1 MVNLIKA
8 LKKTVLSFKFKS
20 FIKMTLSLFAVM
32 LLVTTTACGGNPT
45 TAGEKMTSGSG
56 VRPNPAN
63 PGPGKV
69 TELYK
74 TIEKPEGGM
83 NNYSDVDPRM
93 DTSEAAAK
101 AERNIKQSGELQ
113 KNVTN
118 PFKQLGK
125 QLDERS
131 IPDRVGD
138 GAKGVA
144 RSAQQTAEDVAKG
157 TERGYNNL
165 KENTKTFADDLSSGV
180 DELKQN
186 AKNKGDDLKDA
197 ANDLKDTIR
206 KAS

>member
-1 MVNLIKA
+1 MIDLIKA

-32 LLVTTTACGGNPT
+32 LLVTTTACGNQT
-45 TAGEKMTSGSG
+45 TEGEKMTSGSG

-83 NNYSDVDPRM
+83 NNYSDVDPRQ

-101 AERNIKQSGELQ
+101 ADRLLKKTDELQ
-113 KNVTN
+113 KDVTN

-125 QLDERS
+125 QLDDKGIPER
-131 IPDRVGD
+131 VAD
-138 GAKGVA
+138 GAKGVT
-144 RSAQQTAEDVAKG
+144 RSAKETAEDVAKG

-165 KENTKTFADDLSSGV
+165 KGNTKTFADDLSSGV

-186 AKNKGDDLKDA
+186 AKNKGNELKDS

>member
-8 LKKTVLSFKFKS
+8 IKKTVLSFKLQS
-20 FIKMTLSLFAVM
+20 FFKMTLSFFAVI
-32 LLVTTTACGGNPT
+32 LLITTTACGGNPT
-45 TAGEKMTSGSG
+45 TSSDNMTSGSG
-56 VRPNPAN
+56 IRPDPNNPA
-63 PGPGKV
+63 PGKV
-69 TELYK
+69 TDLYK
-74 TIEKPEGGM
+74 TIEKPQGGM

-101 AERNIKQSGELQ
+101 ADRNIKQSDELQ

-125 QLDERS
+125 QLDDRGIPER
-131 IPDRVGD
+131 VAD
-138 GAKGVA
+138 GAKGVS
-144 RSAQQTAEDVAKG
+144 RSAKQTAEDVAKG

-165 KENTKTFADDLSSGV
+165 KDNTKTFADDLSSGV

-186 AKNKGDDLKDA
+186 AKNTGKDLKDS